1 MADLPIGKL
10 PVFVFAFALIL
21 AGANDVLTR
30 RIPNTLT
37 IGMVL
42 CFLPLAL
49 SSGLTGWELL
59 QHMLA
64 SCVLLLLGYGLF
76 SLGFMGG
83 GDAKLMAAAGLW
95 LGALSSVVFV
105 LFTMLC
111 GGVLAAAIGCWFMAR
126 GEIGMRSRTADRML
140 SRVSP
145 DVPYGFAFAAGAI
158 LATPYSWMT
167 VATAGPT

>member
-1 MADLPIGKL
+1 MANLPIGEL
-10 PVFVFAFALIL
+10 PVLLFAFALIL
-21 AGANDVLTR
+21 AGAEDVLSR

-42 CFLPLAL
+42 GFLLLAP

-95 LGALSSVVFV
+95 LGPLPSVVFA
-105 LFTMLC
+105 LFTTLC

-140 SRVSP
+140 SRVAP

-167 VATAGPT
+167 VAAAGQT